1 MSRTKYLYRTHFV
14 HEDKR
19 AKLREKV
26 TQEEMLFDD
35 LEELDDNNKIPA
47 RKLKGK
53 TKAKAKTEAKGKT
66 MSAQVIEGIVN
77 FSNVTEHDTYMGQ
90 STGAYSMTVTLSED
104 DAAGLASQGVKIKD
118 YQGNQ
123 QRKFKSKYDVKV
135 FDAEGNRYS
144 GEVPYNS
151 KVRLK
156 YKLGPAHPVHGVS
169 TYLDA
174 VKVLEE
180 AEMPEG
186 SDDF

>member
-19 AKLREKV
+19 GKLREKV
-26 TQEEMLFDD
+26 TKEKMLFDD
-35 LEELDDNNKIPA
+35 LEELDDNNSIPVSKVKQGKA
-47 RKLKGK
+47 KPK
-53 TKAKAKTEAKGKT
+53 TKPEGKA

-90 STGAYSMTVTLSED
+90 STGAYSMTITMTED
-104 DAAGLASQGVKIKD
+104 DASNLASKGVKIKD

-135 FDAEGNRYS
+135 FDSEGNRYS